1 MRILAQESFRLLSW
15 ERIISCLSLLQFFS
29 TCSPFPTVMLSFTSP
44 SPFISKMSWNN
55 IIKISVLS
63 VRSFS
68 IWSMRNFN
76 KNIRLASTITI
87 KNLIWVA
94 WLCFLT
100 WTSPSLFSRVS
111 LFPLVLLSEL
121 RRSCTPLS
129 HPQVLCSVSSKFC
142 CSCRLSWH
150 MRSLSLAALRSAWCC
165 SCSCA
170 DARSSAPLPWPLS
183 LRAWA
188 SWHRPSNES
197 LQHKRLENYSFFNL
211 LQLLTYYM
219 KTLFNTLSECY
230 KIIYMYESKRK

>member
-1 MRILAQESFRLLSW
+1 
-15 ERIISCLSLLQFFS
+15 
-29 TCSPFPTVMLSFTSP
+29 
-44 SPFISKMSWNN
+44 MS
-55 IIKISVLS
+55 
-63 VRSFS
+63 
-68 IWSMRNFN
+68 NFN
-76 KNIRLASTITI
+76 KNIRLVSTSTI
-87 KNLIWVA
+87 KNPIINKKLWIFIWVA

-129 HPQVLCSVSSKFC
+129 HPQVLCSISSKFC

-170 DARSSAPLPWPLS
+170 DTRSAAPLPWSPS
-183 LRAWA
+183 LRDWA
-188 SWHRPSNES
+188 SWHRLSNES
-197 LQHKRLENYSFFNL
+197 LQHKRLENYLYFNL

-219 KTLFNTLSECY
+219 KTLY
-230 KIIYMYESKRK
+230 KILWVNAIKLYICMSLKKTRSHVQVTFPKNNV